1 MRPARHFT
9 AAAIVVDDD
18 RRVLLV
24 HHNKIGV
31 WIYPGGHLAEQED
44 PVEAAVR
51 EVREE
56 TGIRVRVVD
65 RQPFVHPAARTIP
78 SPFAILEIDMKTAA
92 LEVHHHV
99 EMIYVCRPD
108 EGTLR
113 PQLSEVSACRWFSEA
128 EVEHLD
134 TPPELPALV
143 TAALDWLGTRNE
155 E

>member
-18 RRVLLV
+18 HRVLLV
-24 HHNKIGV
+24 HHNKIGM

-44 PVEAAVR
+44 PVETAVR

-56 TGIRVRVVD
+56 TGIDVRVVD

-78 SPFAILEIDMKTAA
+78 SPFAILEIDMKTPA

-99 EMIYVCRPD
+99 EMIYVCRP
-108 EGTLR
+108 GAGSLR
-113 PQLSEVSACRWFSEA
+113 PQLSEVSACRWFSAA
-128 EVEHLD
+128 EVEQLD

-143 TAALDWLGTRNE
+143 AAAIDWLGNQGE